1 MSDFESVK
9 RSVSLKEYAEAVL
22 GHAHGGV
29 VCPSCGSGT
38 GPKGTPALSVKGDR
52 WKCFACDAGGDVF
65 DLAGLVEGKESKRE
79 QLEAVAGWAGIP
91 LQDRQTPREA
101 LKPQGRKPVRK
112 EPERAAESAREAHT
126 AGRASAAEYV
136 RECQSRIS
144 DRDAVAYLASRGL
157 DLDTARAFGL
167 GWDPDRYNPARRA
180 RSSFLVVPWEG
191 SQWYY
196 TARDT
201 SGDGAGK
208 YLKPKADEVGPQPLY
223 NPKALEA
230 GHFFVVEGALDAVAV
245 RACGHEAVAMGG
257 TAARS
262 VADAVSAAGY
272 GGCAIVLADDDEPGA
287 RAAAELVGALS
298 DAGVHATSATLRSL
312 KAKDAAEA
320 YAEDREALAVALDS
334 IAADAARAKDE
345 ADYLADLERYSDAMR
360 GLRVLDTASV
370 LDGLVSLEGAT
381 DPVPTGLPSLDAV
394 LGGGLQRGLY
404 VLGATSSLGKTT
416 LMVQIADR
424 IAASGHPV
432 LFVTI
437 EQSAQEIVAK
447 SIARIMRSYGSSS
460 YMPTSGELTNRRK
473 RAGWTSGTLE
483 TFLRAVEEYR
493 GTVAPWLRVIEGM
506 SQPTAAQIAQAAGEM
521 LRFVGV
527 PPVVVVD
534 YLQLIAPSERGMSDK
549 QAADENVTALRQLAN
564 SINAPVVVISSL
576 NRSSY
581 SGVIELDSFK
591 ESGGI
596 EYGADVLLGL
606 QPYHME
612 ERIEEASRAKR
623 GGTDYDRKRAAKEVI
638 SECKRSAVRECEV
651 VVLKNRSG
659 SIPQS
664 PIHVTFDAAACTFE
678 DAGEAERS
686 GERRQAR
693 TVL

>member
-126 AGRASAAEYV
+126 AGRAASEAYV
-136 RECQSRIS
+136 SECQARIS
-144 DRDAVAYLASRGL
+144 DPAAAAYLASRGL
-157 DLDTARAFGL
+157 DVDTARAFGL
-167 GWDPDRYNPARRA
+167 GWDPDRYNPARRS

-191 SQWYY
+191 SPWYY

-201 SGDGAGK
+201 SGDGPGK

-223 NPKALEA
+223 NPKALEN
-230 GHFFVVEGALDAVAV
+230 GHFFIVEGALDAVAV

-257 TAARS
+257 TAARQ
-262 VADAVSAAGY
+262 VADAVASAGFR
-272 GGCAIVLADDDEPGA
+272 GCAIVLADDDEPGA
-287 RAAAELVGALS
+287 RAASELAGALS
-298 DAGVHATSATLRSL
+298 DAGVHASSETLRSL
-312 KAKDAAEA
+312 EAKDAAEA
-320 YAEDREALAVALDS
+320 YAKDREALARALDAM
-334 IAADAARAKDE
+334 AAAAESALEEE
-345 ADYLADLERYSDAMR
+345 AYLADLERYRDAMR

-381 DPVPTGLPSLDAV
+381 DPVPTGLASLDAV

-447 SIARIMRSYGSSS
+447 SIARIMRASGSRA
-460 YMPTSGELTNRRK
+460 YMPTAGELTNRGK

-483 TFLRAVEEYR
+483 AFLRAVEEYR
-493 GTVAPWLRVIEGM
+493 GTVSPWLRVIEGM
-506 SQPTAAQIAQAAGEM
+506 SQPTASQIAQAAEEM

-564 SINAPVVVISSL
+564 GLNAPVVVISSL

-612 ERIEEASRAKR
+612 ERIDEAAKAKR
-623 GGTDYDRKRAAKEVI
+623 GWADYDRKRAAKEVI
-638 SECKRSAVRECEV
+638 AECKRSAVRDCEV

-659 SIPQS
+659 SIPRS
-664 PIHVTFDAAACTFE
+664 PLHVRFDAAACTFA
-678 DAGEAERS
+678 DAPDGQEAK
-686 GERRQAR
+686 R
-693 TVL
+693 TAPSRPVI